1 VSIETMLFYKALINK
16 NSIALESTN
25 AYIEKN
31 LDVSVVLRKIERY
44 REVL

>member
-1 VSIETMLFYKALINK
+1 MLFYKALINK
-16 NSIALESTN
+16 NPIALESTN